1 MQSWR
6 DQALIEFSKLLPTDT
21 PKYLS
26 TDFDEKINALK
37 RETNYLL
44 TKAQR
49 FVPKLKTTTP
59 KVPINEKSSTS
70 TSQPEETT
78 TKGRKFINYFL

>member
-1 MQSWR
+1 
-6 DQALIEFSKLLPTDT
+6 
-21 PKYLS
+21 LS

-49 FVPKLKTTTP
+49 FVPKPKTTTTTA
-59 KVPINEKSSTS
+59 KVPVANQTKVEDEKSST
-70 TSQPEETT
+70 PETKTT
-78 TKGRKFINYFL
+78 TESTEGRFLEIIHHHHF